1 MMMYI
6 CAEREADWC
15 LDLTAAKE
23 MLPYFFCYRACQ
35 LCSRLL
41 AFCGGNAKIMS
52 GTIPKRRSCHAS
64 CPRALE
70 WNLERYVEAL
80 LV

>member
-15 LDLTAAKE
+15 LDLTAPKG
-23 MLPYFFCYRACQ
+23 MLPYFFATWHVNYARYGLDYLRSIEA
-35 LCSRLL
+35 
-41 AFCGGNAKIMS
+41 M
-52 GTIPKRRSCHAS
+52 PKRRSCHAS

-70 WNLERYVEAL
+70 WNLERYIEAL
-80 LV
+80 LE